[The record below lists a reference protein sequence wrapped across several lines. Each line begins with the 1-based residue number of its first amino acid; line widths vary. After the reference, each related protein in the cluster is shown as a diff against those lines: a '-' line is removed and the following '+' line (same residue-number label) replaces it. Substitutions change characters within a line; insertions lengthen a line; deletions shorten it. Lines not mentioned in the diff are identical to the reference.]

1 MKKNRLIR
9 FPGLLKRFRK
19 NLMFIKCCIVFI
31 FVFSLNLSAHV
42 FSQSK
47 LVTLDLKEVS
57 VEKFVD
63 AVKQQTGMKM
73 MYNSGVVREAGQ
85 VSVQVKDKELSE
97 VLDMVLKKVNLE
109 YELYNDIILIRAKG
123 EVPAGPKVLKGVVK
137 DKSGAVLPGVTV
149 VIKGT
154 TLGVSTDIDGK
165 YSITIPEDGKETVL
179 MFTFVGMKPQEVRY
193 AGQETLNVILTEEV
207 AEMEEVVVNGYFT
220 RKKESFTGVS
230 KTFSGD
236 ELKTISTGNILNTLS
251 VLDPSFTKVVNN
263 EMGSDPNTIPDFEI
277 RGSSS
282 LKAEYEN
289 NPNMPTF
296 IMDGFEV
303 TAQKVFDLDPNRV
316 RYITILKDAS
326 ATAIYGSRAANG
338 VVVIETV
345 LPKAGKLQL
354 SYNGSANFEIADLS
368 DYNLMNAEE
377 KLEYEV
383 RSGLY
388 EKSSKPGWTDDKLD
402 AYNRILKL
410 VKEGNDV
417 DWLSIPV
424 RELGV
429 GHKHTVMAEGGN
441 ESFRYAFDLFYSN
454 KVGVMKGSKRDNYGG
469 GIRLQ
474 YNLKNL
480 KFSNYASFDHL
491 KSVNSPYGSF
501 SSYLYYNP
509 YYNPYDEEGNIKKI
523 LYSYQYYD
531 NGVKTKPMYN
541 ELYNATLPSKNQSG
555 GNYFMNNFSVEYDI
569 IQGLKLKA
577 NLSLSVDNN
586 KSDVYVSN
594 ENTSFIGKETKG
606 SYSQSWSNSFSYD
619 INVVLTYV
627 RNWKKH
633 FLNAGLIYNLR
644 ESNMDATSLSAVG
657 FPNENMDHI
666 SMGAGFTEGGRP
678 GGSYDISRLIGFVAN
693 LGYTYDNRFL
703 LDFSLRSDGSSL
715 YGANNRWSTFWSLG
729 VGYNLHN
736 EKFMEGASFVD
747 LLKIRGSIG
756 TTGGQNFNPYQS
768 MTMYSYND
776 SRISGI
782 SYTGYMGV
790 LLKAF
795 GNKNLKWQKVE
806 KRNVGLDFE
815 LFDRRLRG
823 SFNVYSD
830 LSKDVLIDVT
840 VAPSLGFSSY
850 KENLGEVKNS
860 GVELTLK
867 GTVIHDMDRDIIWDV
882 IFNLAHN
889 KNKVMKIN
897 RALTAFN
904 ESQDAEVKN
913 KPTIRYKEGLSQ
925 NTIWVNESLG
935 IDPATGEEIF
945 LDMNGNKVNEWSTAN
960 YKPFGSTDP
969 KVYGTIGTMLVYK
982 KWELNAHLY
991 YKYGGYLYNSTLVD
1005 KVENV
1010 NPNENG
1016 DKRILYDRWNT
1027 PGDIAKFKKVS
1038 DVSETKPTSR
1048 FVEKENYIQL
1058 QSLSLGYDF
1067 SSDKLR
1073 KMGIQRLK
1081 VSAIGND
1088 IFKSSTVKMERGT
1101 SYPYARTFSLSAQIT
1116 F

>member
-73 MYNSGVVREAGQ
+73 MYNSGV

-316 RYITILKDAS
+316 RYITILKDAA

-509 YYNPYDEEGNIKKI
+509 YYNPYDENGNVKKV
-523 LYSYQYYD
+523 LYSYEYYD
-531 NGVKTKPMYN
+531 RGITSKTMYN
-541 ELYNATLPSKNQSG
+541 ELYNAVLPSKNQQTS
-555 GNYFMNNFSVEYDI
+555 NNFLNNFSIEYDI

-577 NLSLSVDNN
+577 NLSLSVDNG
-586 KSDVYVSN
+586 KTDVYKSY
-594 ENTSFIGKETKG
+594 ENTEFLDKEKKG
-606 SYSQSWSNSFSYD
+606 SYAQSTSNDFSYD
-619 INVVLTYV
+619 INVILSYFKSL
-627 RNWKKH
+627 KKH
-633 FLNAGLIYNLR
+633 FINLGFVYNLQ
-644 ESNMDATSLSAVG
+644 EKQYDNTSIYVVG
-657 FPNENMDHI
+657 FPNANMDHVSI
-666 SMGAGFTEGGRP
+666 GSGYQEGAKP
-678 GGSYDISRLIGFVAN
+678 GGSFDVTRLVGFVGN

-703 LDFSLRSDGSSL
+703 LDASVRSDGSSI
-715 YGANNRWSTFWSLG
+715 YGSNNRWGTFWSVG
-729 VGYNLHN
+729 VGYNIHN
-736 EKFMEGASFVD
+736 EKFMKNWGVIN

-756 TTGGQNFNPYQS
+756 TTGGQNFSPYQA
-768 MTMYSYND
+768 MAMYSYND
-776 SRISGI
+776 SRINTI
-782 SYTGYMGV
+782 SYSGYLGAIM
-790 LLKAF
+790 KAF

-806 KRNVGLDFE
+806 KQNVGLDFE
-815 LFDRRLRG
+815 IFHSRLTG
-823 SFNVYSD
+823 SFNVYRD
-830 LSKDVLIDVT
+830 LSKDVLIDVSI
-840 VAPSLGFSSY
+840 APSLGFSSY

-860 GVELTLK
+860 GVEVNLK
-867 GTVIHDMDRDIIWDV
+867 GTVISNPEKRIRWDLFV
-882 IFNLAHN
+882 NAVYN
-889 KNKVMKIN
+889 KNELLKMNDALLAYNDVQDKNTMESGN
-897 RALTAFN
+897 R
-904 ESQDAEVKN
+904 
-913 KPTIRYKEGLSQ
+913 KPIIRYQEGLSI
-925 NTIWVNESLG
+925 NTIWANESLG
-935 IDPATGEEIF
+935 IDPNTGSEIF
-945 LDMNGNKVNEWSTAN
+945 LNLDNEKVTAWSVKN
-960 YKPFGSTDP
+960 YKPLGCTDP
-969 KVYGTIGTMLVYK
+969 KVRGNFGTV
-982 KWELNAHLY
+982 LY
-991 YKYGGYLYNSTLVD
+991 YKNFSLNAYFAYSWGGQIYNQTLVD

-1010 NPNENG
+1010 DPEKNA
-1016 DKRILYDRWNT
+1016 DRRVLYQRWQE
-1027 PGDIAKFKKVS
+1027 PGDVAYFKAIDDK
-1038 DVSETKPTSR
+1038 TRTMPTSR
-1048 FVEKENYIQL
+1048 FIEDNNYL
-1058 QSLSLGYDF
+1058 TLSSLNISYEFGADV
-1067 SSDKLR
+1067 LR
-1073 KMGIQRLK
+1073 KLSIDRLK
-1081 VSAIGND
+1081 FSLIGNEL
-1088 IFKSSTVKMERGT
+1088 FRSSTVKMERGLT
-1101 SYPYARTFSLSAQIT
+1101 YPFARTFT
-1116 F
+1116 FAMQVSF